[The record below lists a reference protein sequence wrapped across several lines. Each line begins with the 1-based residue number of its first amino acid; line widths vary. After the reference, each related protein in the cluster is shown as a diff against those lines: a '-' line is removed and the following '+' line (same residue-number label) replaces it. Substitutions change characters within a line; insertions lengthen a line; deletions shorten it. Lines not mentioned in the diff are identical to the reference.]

1 MKPGNSSR
9 PVGRPGPAAANRPSS
24 SGPPKR
30 SGSTPYLDIPPR
42 TRSVMI
48 VVGVIGMIAAI
59 IGSLMATK
67 GMAIE
72 ADKIVHFSG
81 YTLMGTVAVL
91 GLRPILWP
99 FGMLLIA
106 GVSAALEMIQPIFG
120 RSTDWGGDFTTN
132 CLAIVAGSCL
142 GMIARFVWSY
152 IRTEMV
158 NAEIRKATAGFGDGM
173 TIFRQGEPSDK
184 FYIIRSGQVVLTR
197 EANGTTTEIGK
208 AGPGEVVGEMGVLQN
223 LPRSAT
229 ATAKGRVWLYG
240 MTLADLTDKRSDG
253 QDHPGTVVSRVLAQR
268 LRKSMEK
275 LDQAALEKMA
285 APLAP
290 VSVGAVQNQAT
301 ARPSPAKSMSTP
313 GGVKIGLR
321 MGWRTG
327 EQVQWSEQGSEHQL
341 PMIFGR
347 GPGPA
352 SAPPGTEL
360 VLIEE
365 NPPQRLAPVQFSL
378 EVQNGSV
385 ILRDEQSP
393 YGTEVSG
400 VSVGPATGV
409 TQVQLPAGTHV
420 LVAGGEGS
428 PYVLALEIPP
438 TGSGAAG

>member
-1 MKPGNSSR
+1 
-9 PVGRPGPAAANRPSS
+9 
-24 SGPPKR
+24 
-30 SGSTPYLDIPPR
+30 
-42 TRSVMI
+42 MI
-48 VVGVIGMIAAI
+48 VVAMMGMIAAV
-59 IGSLMATK
+59 IGSLMAK
-67 GMAIE
+67 QGVAIE
-72 ADKIVHFSG
+72 ADKIVHFVG
-81 YTLMGTVAVL
+81 YTLMGTLMIL
-91 GLRPILWP
+91 GFRPLLWP
-99 FGMLLIA
+99 LGMLLVA
-106 GVSAALEMIQPIFG
+106 GMSAALELIQPLFG
-120 RSTDWGGDFTTN
+120 RSCDWGGDFTTN

-173 TIFRQGEPSDK
+173 VIFRQGEPSDK

-197 EANGTTTEIGK
+197 EANGVSTEIGK

-285 APLAP
+285 APLTPASAGP
-290 VSVGAVQNQAT
+290 TQNQASV
-301 ARPSPAKSMSTP
+301 RPGSVKSAPSNT
-313 GGVKIGLR
+313 GVKIGLR

-378 EVQNGSV
+378 EIQNGSV
-385 ILRDEQSP
+385 VLKDEQSP

-400 VSVGPATGV
+400 VLVGAAAGV

-428 PYVLALEIPP
+428 PYVLALDIPAM
-438 TGSGAAG
+438 G

>member
-1 MKPGNSSR
+1 
-9 PVGRPGPAAANRPSS
+9 
-24 SGPPKR
+24 
-30 SGSTPYLDIPPR
+30 
-42 TRSVMI
+42 MI
-48 VVGVIGMIAAI
+48 VVGLIGMIAAI

-67 GMAIE
+67 GMAVE

-81 YTLMGTVAVL
+81 YTLMGIVMIL

-99 FGMLLIA
+99 FGMLVIA
-106 GVSAALEMIQPIFG
+106 GVSAALELIQPIFG

-132 CLAIVAGSCL
+132 CLAIVAGSCV
-142 GMIARFVWSY
+142 GMIARLVWSY
-152 IRTEMV
+152 IRTEMA
-158 NAEIRKATAGFGDGM
+158 NSEIRKATVGFGDGM

-184 FYIIRSGQVVLTR
+184 FFIIRSGQVVLTR
-197 EANGTTTEIGK
+197 EANGVATEIGK

-240 MTLADLTDKRSDG
+240 MTLADLTDKRADG

-268 LRKSMEK
+268 LRQSMEK
-275 LDQAALEKMA
+275 LDKAALEKLTTSPVPSSPAPALRPASSSPAQARAA
-285 APLAP
+285 APIR
-290 VSVGAVQNQAT
+290 SVKV
-301 ARPSPAKSMSTP
+301 
-313 GGVKIGLR
+313 GLR

-327 EQVQWSEQGSEHQL
+327 NEVQWSDQGSEHQL

-365 NPPQRLAPVQFSL
+365 KPPQRLAPIQFSL
-378 EVQNGSV
+378 EVQNGTV
-385 ILRDEQSP
+385 VLKDEASP

-400 VSVGPATGV
+400 VSVGPASGV

-428 PYVLALEIPP
+428 PYVLALEIPA
-438 TGSGAAG
+438 TG

>member
-1 MKPGNSSR
+1 
-9 PVGRPGPAAANRPSS
+9 
-24 SGPPKR
+24 
-30 SGSTPYLDIPPR
+30 
-42 TRSVMI
+42 
-48 VVGVIGMIAAI
+48 
-59 IGSLMATK
+59 
-67 GMAIE
+67 
-72 ADKIVHFSG
+72 
-81 YTLMGTVAVL
+81 
-91 GLRPILWP
+91 
-99 FGMLLIA
+99 
-106 GVSAALEMIQPIFG
+106 
-120 RSTDWGGDFTTN
+120 
-132 CLAIVAGSCL
+132 
-142 GMIARFVWSY
+142 
-152 IRTEMV
+152 
-158 NAEIRKATAGFGDGM
+158 
-173 TIFRQGEPSDK
+173 
-184 FYIIRSGQVVLTR
+184 
-197 EANGTTTEIGK
+197 
-208 AGPGEVVGEMGVLQN
+208 MGVLQN

-290 VSVGAVQNQAT
+290 VSGGAVQNQAT

-321 MGWRTG
+321 MGWRSG

>member
-1 MKPGNSSR
+1 
-9 PVGRPGPAAANRPSS
+9 
-24 SGPPKR
+24 
-30 SGSTPYLDIPPR
+30 
-42 TRSVMI
+42 MI
-48 VVGVIGMIAAI
+48 VIALLGMVAAV
-59 IGSLMATK
+59 IGSLMAKK
-67 GMAIE
+67 GVAIE
-72 ADKIVHFSG
+72 ADKIVHFVG
-81 YTLMGTVAVL
+81 YSLMGGIMIL

-99 FGMLLIA
+99 LGMLLVA
-106 GVSAALEMIQPIFG
+106 GMSAALELIQPIFG

-240 MTLADLTDKRSDG
+240 MALADLTDKRSDG

-290 VSVGAVQNQAT
+290 VSGGTVQNQTA
-301 ARPSPAKSMSTP
+301 ARPSPAKPVSAP
-313 GGVKIGLR
+313 AGVKIGLR

-378 EVQNGSV
+378 EIQNGSV
-385 ILRDEQSP
+385 ILKDEESP

-428 PYVLALEIPP
+428 PYVLALEIPA

>member
-1 MKPGNSSR
+1 
-9 PVGRPGPAAANRPSS
+9 
-24 SGPPKR
+24 
-30 SGSTPYLDIPPR
+30 
-42 TRSVMI
+42 MI

-197 EANGTTTEIGK
+197 EANGMTTEIGK

-275 LDQAALEKMA
+275 LDQAALEKMS

-290 VSVGAVQNQAT
+290 VSNGAVQNQGA
-301 ARPSPAKSMSTP
+301 ARPSPAQAVASPS
-313 GGVKIGLR
+313 GVKIGLR

-327 EQVQWSEQGSEHQL
+327 EQVQWSDQGSEHQL

-385 ILRDEQSP
+385 VLKDEQSP

-428 PYVLALEIPP
+428 PYVLALEIPA
-438 TGSGAAG
+438 TG